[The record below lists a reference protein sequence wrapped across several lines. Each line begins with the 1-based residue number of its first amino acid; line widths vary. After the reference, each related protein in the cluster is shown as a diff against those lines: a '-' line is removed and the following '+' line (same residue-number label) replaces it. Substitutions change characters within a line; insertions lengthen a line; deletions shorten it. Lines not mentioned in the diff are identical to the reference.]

1 MLQVVLRQK
10 FLVYWW
16 NPDDILY
23 TMYGYR
29 AENDVASSLA
39 EKFQLYSR
47 KKAMSGSHLS
57 LILWFLYKANFLSW
71 IFKKLIDLFGFLPRG
86 AFISAK
92 KPGVQFN

>member
-1 MLQVVLRQK
+1 MMLQVVLRQK

-23 TMYGYR
+23 TMYGYI

-47 KKAMSGSHLS
+47 KKAMYESHLS
-57 LILWFLYKANFLSW
+57 LILWFLYKANFPSW
-71 IFKKLIDLFGFLPRG
+71 IFEK
-86 AFISAK
+86 
-92 KPGVQFN
+92 